1 MIDIE
6 NKVFND
12 IADAVR
18 SKFITQYPKLTV
30 VGEYI
35 DVPPSFPCIT
45 IVEDDNYAYTKSQDD
60 VGIEHHVNV
69 MYSVNIYT
77 NNVNGKKALAKSIA
91 DVVDGKMKDLKFT
104 RRMRNQIPNQD
115 RSIYRIT
122 MRYSAIVGDAR
133 TDKDGNLTYQIYT
146 K

>member
-6 NKVFND
+6 NKVFNEL
-12 IADAVR
+12 ANAVR
-18 SKFITQYPKLTV
+18 SEFKTEYPNLTV

-35 DVPPSFPCIT
+35 DVPPSFPCVT
-45 IVEDDNYAYTKSQDD
+45 IVEDDNYVYLKSQDD

-91 DVVDGKMKDLKFT
+91 DVIDNKMQNLKFT

-122 MRYSAIVGDAR
+122 MRYSAIVENAR
-133 TDKDGNLTYQIYT
+133 IDEDGNLTYQIYT